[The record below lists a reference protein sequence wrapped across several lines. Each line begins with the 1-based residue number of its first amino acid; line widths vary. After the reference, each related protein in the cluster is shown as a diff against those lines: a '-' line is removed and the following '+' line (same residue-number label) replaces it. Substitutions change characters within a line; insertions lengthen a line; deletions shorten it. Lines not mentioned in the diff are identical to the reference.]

1 MRARRLHRRVIALL
15 VSLVVLAVAAPT
27 TWFLWRQDLSLRWE
41 ARTDAETLTRL
52 LADSAA
58 LHVTSGEVENLHAFL
73 PTFVRDHAL
82 LREAFVTD
90 ADGTVLA
97 HSDPDRTGMLR
108 VRQRAPDGVAVRET
122 ALRDGRPGF
131 VTTAPVLVSGVPWGT
146 CALEYSLEGVL
157 AARRSAMSGALI
169 AGAALLA
176 VGSVCGI
183 LLAGWIVRPVERL
196 ARVAQKIARG
206 DLTARSGVARDD
218 EIGDLA
224 RTFDAMTVEL
234 DQAHQSL
241 RRHSAELERKVAER
255 TADLAVAR
263 DEALAAARAKSEF
276 LAHMSHEIRTPM
288 NGVIGMADLLL
299 ETRLDREQHEMAES
313 VRDSGGIL
321 MSILNDILD
330 FSKIEA
336 GRLELESVDFD
347 LDRIAESAVCLFAER
362 AQTKGLEL
370 NVVVDPAVRTA
381 VRGDPTRLHQVL
393 SNLVGN
399 AVKFTE
405 HGEVTVEVR
414 RLAEYAGGQ
423 RLRCEVRDSGIGI
436 PEEARCRLFQSF
448 SQVDSTTTRKFG
460 GTGLGLAICKRLV
473 ELMSGRIGVDSVAGQ
488 GSVFWCEL
496 PLLDGA
502 QTARQAPAALDG
514 VRVLIVDDNA
524 TNRRYLELRLRSW
537 GMQPVKASSG
547 PRALALLRAAAR
559 EGRPFPL
566 LLLDY
571 QMPGMDGLDVAAY
584 VHGSD
589 SCGRPK
595 ALLLTSLGHR
605 MDGETLARHGVME
618 CLAKPLRTSALLE
631 ALQNA
636 LGVGF
641 DESTVAAAPRVR
653 SQWDRPPRLL
663 VAEDNATN
671 QKIVRRYLENLGC
684 AVEITGDGAAALEAF
699 RRGGWDLV
707 LMDCQMPRM
716 DGVEA
721 TRALRAFEQEHPER
735 PRTPVVALTANAFE
749 EDRQRCLEAG
759 MDDHLMKPVKVEQL
773 QRTLAQWLPSCLPA

>member
-1 MRARRLHRRVIALL
+1 VIALL
-15 VSLVVLAVAAPT
+15 VSLVVLAVAVPT
-27 TWFLWRQDLSLRWE
+27 TWFLWRQDLSLRAG
-41 ARTDAETLTRL
+41 ARTDAVTLTSL

-73 PTFVRDHAL
+73 PTFVRDHSL

-90 ADGTVLA
+90 AAGAVIA
-97 HSDPDRTGMLR
+97 HSDPDRTGMLHVLR
-108 VRQRAPDGVAVRET
+108 RAPDGVEVRET
-122 ALRDGRPGF
+122 VLRDGEPGF
-131 VTTAPVLVSGVPWGT
+131 VTVAPVQVSGVPWGA
-146 CALEYSLEGVL
+146 CVLEYSLEGVL
-157 AARRSAMSGALI
+157 AVRRSAMSGVLV

-176 VGSVCGI
+176 VGIVCGI
-183 LLAGWIVRPVERL
+183 LLAGWIVRPVEQL

-206 DLTARSGVARDD
+206 DLAARSGIARDD

-224 RTFDAMTVEL
+224 RAFDVMTVEL

-241 RRHSAELERKVAER
+241 RQHSAELERKVAER

-299 ETRLDREQHEMAES
+299 ETQLEREQREMAES
-313 VRDSGGIL
+313 VRDSGEIL
-321 MSILNDILD
+321 LSILNDILD

-336 GRLELESVDFD
+336 GKLDLESVDFD
-347 LDRIAESAVCLFAER
+347 LDRVAESAVCLFAER

-370 NVVVDPAVRTA
+370 NVVVDPGVRTA

-393 SNLVGN
+393 ANLVGN

-405 HGEVTVEVR
+405 RGEITVEVQ
-414 RLAEYAGGQ
+414 RLAECAGGQ
-423 RLRCEVRDSGIGI
+423 LLRCEVRDSGIGI
-436 PEEARCRLFQSF
+436 PEAARRRLFQSF
-448 SQVDSTTTRKFG
+448 SQVDSTTTRRFG

-473 ELMSGRIGVDSVAGQ
+473 ELMGGSIGVDSVAGQ

-502 QTARQAPAALDG
+502 QTARPAPAALDG

-537 GMQPVKASSG
+537 GMQTVKASSG

-584 VHGSD
+584 IRDTD
-589 SCGRPK
+589 SCGQPK

-605 MDGETLARHGVME
+605 IESATLARHGIME
-618 CLAKPLRTSALLE
+618 CLAKPLRTSSLLE
-631 ALQNA
+631 ALQNV
-636 LGVGF
+636 LGVGIG
-641 DESTVAAAPRVR
+641 ENVVVAAPRVKL
-653 SQWDRPPRLL
+653 QWDRPPRLL

-671 QKIVRRYLENLGC
+671 QKIVRRVLENLGC
-684 AVEITGDGAAALEAF
+684 MVEITGDGIAALEAF
-699 RRGGWDLV
+699 RRGAWDLV

-716 DGVEA
+716 DGFEA
-721 TRALRAFEQEHPER
+721 VRALRAFEQEHPER

-749 EDRQRCLEAG
+749 EDRRLCLEAG
-759 MDDHLMKPVKVEQL
+759 MDDHLVKPVKSEQL
-773 QRTLAQWLPSCLPA
+773 QRALAQWLPSFLPA